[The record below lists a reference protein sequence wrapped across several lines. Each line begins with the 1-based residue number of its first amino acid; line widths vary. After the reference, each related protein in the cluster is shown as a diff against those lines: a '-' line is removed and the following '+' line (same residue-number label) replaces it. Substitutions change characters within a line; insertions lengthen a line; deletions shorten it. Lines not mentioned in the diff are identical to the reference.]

1 MRIGI
6 DARIISRRGVGRYI
20 ENLVKNLLYTDKNNE
35 YFIYLDKSSILN
47 EFITAKNAR
56 FIRLNTENAFIY
68 EQIML
73 HIQASIDKIDV
84 LHGTDNTLPLIF
96 PFYRGK
102 KVVTIHD
109 TMYVR
114 PLKKAVAR
122 PTFKQR
128 AVDFYNKTAI
138 PLSAKAASRV
148 ITVSEYSKNDIIKYT
163 GVQAD
168 KVKVIYE
175 AADKRYNAINDE
187 KKAAGLRE
195 KYSIT
200 KPFILLSA
208 ASDIRKNT
216 IRALEAFNIF
226 NNMTEF
232 KYQLVMT
239 SIGKNE
245 METTNIAE
253 KIRELNLEK
262 YIIITEYAP
271 EEDMVMFYSTAVMFL
286 FPSIWEGFGLQVV
299 EAFSCGLPVVTS
311 NNTSLA
317 EISGGAAML
326 IDPFSVED
334 IVRGILEVEKSGA
347 KRKMLVE
354 KGLKRASEFSWKITA
369 QETLKTYEQAA
380 GGGNS

>member
-1 MRIGI
+1 
-6 DARIISRRGVGRYI
+6 V
-20 ENLVKNLLYTDKNNE
+20 
-35 YFIYLDKSSILN
+35 
-47 EFITAKNAR
+47 
-56 FIRLNTENAFIY
+56 
-68 EQIML
+68 
-73 HIQASIDKIDV
+73 
-84 LHGTDNTLPLIF
+84 
-96 PFYRGK
+96 
-102 KVVTIHD
+102 
-109 TMYVR
+109 
-114 PLKKAVAR
+114 
-122 PTFKQR
+122 
-128 AVDFYNKTAI
+128 
-138 PLSAKAASRV
+138 
-148 ITVSEYSKNDIIKYT
+148 
-163 GVQAD
+163 
-168 KVKVIYE
+168 
-175 AADKRYNAINDE
+175 NDE
-187 KKAAGLRE
+187 KKAAGLRK

-271 EEDMVMFYSTAVMFL
+271 EEDMVLFYSTAVMFL

-334 IVRGILEVEKSGA
+334 IVRGLLEVEKSAA

-369 QETLKTYEQAA
+369 QETLKIYEQAA